1 MVAELVRTD
10 NRRRIGEGDFSV
22 PRYHG
27 VMEIR
32 PLLRGLM
39 LASAIFLVAAAVACD
54 NDQTGASEGITLF
67 EHPNF
72 EGSSI
77 TLAGGFSDFDDLRGP
92 CNATNAASGNWD
104 DCASSIRVDSGWG
117 GAIFEDPEYR
127 GEQLAIVG
135 DIADLDNV
143 RGPCG
148 DDWDDCISSM
158 QVFHR

>member
-1 MVAELVRTD
+1 VSGKRTRDRYFRVLECSLV
-10 NRRRIGEGDFSV
+10 
-22 PRYHG
+22 
-27 VMEIR
+27 
-32 PLLRGLM
+32 
-39 LASAIFLVAAAVACD
+39 LASLAIACE

-92 CNATNAASGNWD
+92 CNATDFGSGNWD
-104 DCASSIRVDSGWG
+104 DCASSIRVDPGWS
-117 GAIFEDPEYR
+117 GAIFEDPDYR
-127 GEQLAIVG
+127 GERL
-135 DIADLDNV
+135 DILRDISDLDDV

-158 QVFHR
+158 QVSRR